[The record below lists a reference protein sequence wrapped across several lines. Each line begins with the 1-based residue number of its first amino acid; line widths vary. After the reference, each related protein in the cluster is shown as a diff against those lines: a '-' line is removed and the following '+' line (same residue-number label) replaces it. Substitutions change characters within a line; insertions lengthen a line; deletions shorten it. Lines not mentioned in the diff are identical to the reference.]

1 MVLLVYLADLLVLMF
16 GQDLGAD
23 GLAYEGYP
31 EVLRHFHMREQTW
44 RRSSSIL
51 AAPGRKPRSYSV
63 LWGML
68 MAYNV
73 LIVDDSA
80 TMRALVRKVLKISG
94 LDLGECFEGAN
105 GRGSLGNFKK
115 NWVDLVL
122 SDLHM
127 PEMDGAALVKAL
139 RQNNLWQTIPV
150 VLITTEGR
158 QESWRPFSKTAS
170 RATSETLHRRCT

>member
-1 MVLLVYLADLLVLMF
+1 
-16 GQDLGAD
+16 
-23 GLAYEGYP
+23 
-31 EVLRHFHMREQTW
+31 
-44 RRSSSIL
+44 
-51 AAPGRKPRSYSV
+51 
-63 LWGML
+63 

-80 TMRALVRKVLKISG
+80 TMRALLRKVLNISG
-94 LDLGECFEGAN
+94 LELGTCFEGAN
-105 GRGSLGNFKK
+105 GREALEILEQ

-139 RQNNLWQTIPV
+139 RQNDVWQSIPV

-158 QESWRPFSKTAS
+158 QEILEQFFQQGIQGYIRKPFRPEDIKEKLQIILGEAWVPHARELEGCDF
-170 RATSETLHRRCT
+170 

>member
-1 MVLLVYLADLLVLMF
+1 
-16 GQDLGAD
+16 
-23 GLAYEGYP
+23 
-31 EVLRHFHMREQTW
+31 
-44 RRSSSIL
+44 
-51 AAPGRKPRSYSV
+51 
-63 LWGML
+63 

-80 TMRALVRKVLKISG
+80 TMRALLRKVLNISG
-94 LDLGECFEGAN
+94 LELGTCFEGAN
-105 GRGSLGNFKK
+105 GREALEILEQ

-139 RQNNLWQTIPV
+139 RQNDVWKSIPV

-158 QESWRPFSKTAS
+158 QEILEGFFRQGIQGYIRKPFRPEDIKEKLQNILGEAWVPHARELEGCDF
-170 RATSETLHRRCT
+170 

>member
-1 MVLLVYLADLLVLMF
+1 
-16 GQDLGAD
+16 
-23 GLAYEGYP
+23 
-31 EVLRHFHMREQTW
+31 
-44 RRSSSIL
+44 
-51 AAPGRKPRSYSV
+51 
-63 LWGML
+63 

-80 TMRALVRKVLKISG
+80 TMRTLVRKILMISG

-105 GRGSLGNFKK
+105 GKEALEVLEN
-115 NWVDLVL
+115 NWIDLVL

-139 RQNNLWQTIPV
+139 RQNHLWQTIPV

-158 QESWRPFSKTAS
+158 QEVLAPFFENGIQGYIRKPFRPEDIKEKLQTILGEAWVPNDRELEGRDF
-170 RATSETLHRRCT
+170 

>member
-1 MVLLVYLADLLVLMF
+1 
-16 GQDLGAD
+16 
-23 GLAYEGYP
+23 
-31 EVLRHFHMREQTW
+31 
-44 RRSSSIL
+44 
-51 AAPGRKPRSYSV
+51 
-63 LWGML
+63 

-80 TMRALVRKVLKISG
+80 TMRALVRKVLTISG
-94 LDLGECFEGAN
+94 LELGICFEGAN
-105 GRGSLGNFKK
+105 GREALEILKQ

-139 RQNNLWQTIPV
+139 RQNQLWQSIPV

-158 QESWRPFSKTAS
+158 REVLEVFFQQGVQGYIHKPFRPEDIKEKLQDILGEAWVPHARELEGCDF
-170 RATSETLHRRCT
+170 

>member
-1 MVLLVYLADLLVLMF
+1 
-16 GQDLGAD
+16 
-23 GLAYEGYP
+23 
-31 EVLRHFHMREQTW
+31 
-44 RRSSSIL
+44 
-51 AAPGRKPRSYSV
+51 
-63 LWGML
+63 

-80 TMRALVRKVLKISG
+80 TMRALVRKVLNISG

-105 GRGSLGNFKK
+105 GREALEILEHH
-115 NWVDLVL
+115 WIDLIL

-139 RQNNLWQTIPV
+139 RKHQLWQTIPV

-158 QESWRPFSKTAS
+158 QEVLAPFFQCGIQGYIRKPFRPEDIKEKLQTILGEAWVPHVRELEGCDF
-170 RATSETLHRRCT
+170 

>member
-1 MVLLVYLADLLVLMF
+1 
-16 GQDLGAD
+16 
-23 GLAYEGYP
+23 
-31 EVLRHFHMREQTW
+31 
-44 RRSSSIL
+44 
-51 AAPGRKPRSYSV
+51 
-63 LWGML
+63 

-80 TMRALVRKVLKISG
+80 TMRALLRKVLNISG
-94 LDLGECFEGAN
+94 LEIGTCFEGAN
-105 GRGSLGNFKK
+105 GREALEILEQ

-139 RQNNLWQTIPV
+139 RQNQLWQSIPV

-158 QESWRPFSKTAS
+158 REVLEVFFQQGVQGYIRKPFRPEDIKEKLQNILGEAWVPHARDLEGCDF
-170 RATSETLHRRCT
+170 

>member
-1 MVLLVYLADLLVLMF
+1 M
-16 GQDLGAD
+16 
-23 GLAYEGYP
+23 
-31 EVLRHFHMREQTW
+31 
-44 RRSSSIL
+44 
-51 AAPGRKPRSYSV
+51 
-63 LWGML
+63 

-105 GRGSLGNFKK
+105 GREALEILEQ

-139 RQNNLWQTIPV
+139 RQNHLWQTIPV

-158 QESWRPFSKTAS
+158 QEVLAPFFENGIQGYIRKPFRPEDIKEKLQNILGEAWVPHAGELEGCDF
-170 RATSETLHRRCT
+170 

>member
-1 MVLLVYLADLLVLMF
+1 M
-16 GQDLGAD
+16 
-23 GLAYEGYP
+23 
-31 EVLRHFHMREQTW
+31 
-44 RRSSSIL
+44 
-51 AAPGRKPRSYSV
+51 
-63 LWGML
+63 

-80 TMRALVRKVLKISG
+80 TMRALLRKVLNISG
-94 LDLGECFEGAN
+94 LELGNCFEGAN
-105 GRGSLGNFKK
+105 GREALEILEQ

-139 RQNNLWQTIPV
+139 RQNQLWRSIPV

-158 QESWRPFSKTAS
+158 QEVLEVFFKQGIQGYIRKPFRPEDIKEKLQDILGEAWVPHDRELEGCDF
-170 RATSETLHRRCT
+170 

>member
-1 MVLLVYLADLLVLMF
+1 
-16 GQDLGAD
+16 
-23 GLAYEGYP
+23 
-31 EVLRHFHMREQTW
+31 
-44 RRSSSIL
+44 
-51 AAPGRKPRSYSV
+51 
-63 LWGML
+63 

-105 GRGSLGNFKK
+105 GKEALEVLEN

-139 RQNNLWQTIPV
+139 RQNHLWQTIPV
-150 VLITTEGR
+150 VLITTEAR
-158 QESWRPFSKTAS
+158 QEVLAPFFESGIQGYIRKPFRPEDIKEKLQTILGEAWVPNVRELEGCDF
-170 RATSETLHRRCT
+170 

>member
-1 MVLLVYLADLLVLMF
+1 
-16 GQDLGAD
+16 
-23 GLAYEGYP
+23 
-31 EVLRHFHMREQTW
+31 
-44 RRSSSIL
+44 
-51 AAPGRKPRSYSV
+51 
-63 LWGML
+63 

-80 TMRALVRKVLKISG
+80 TMRALLRKVLNISG
-94 LDLGECFEGAN
+94 LELGTCFEGAN
-105 GRGSLGNFKK
+105 GREALEILEQ

-139 RQNNLWQTIPV
+139 RQNQLWQSIPV

-158 QESWRPFSKTAS
+158 REVLEVFFQQGVQGYIRKPFRPEDIKEKLQNILGEAWVPHARDLEGCDF
-170 RATSETLHRRCT
+170 

>member
-1 MVLLVYLADLLVLMF
+1 
-16 GQDLGAD
+16 
-23 GLAYEGYP
+23 
-31 EVLRHFHMREQTW
+31 
-44 RRSSSIL
+44 
-51 AAPGRKPRSYSV
+51 
-63 LWGML
+63 

-94 LDLGECFEGAN
+94 LELGECFEGAN
-105 GRGSLGNFKK
+105 GREALEILEH
-115 NWVDLVL
+115 NWIDLVL

-139 RQNNLWQTIPV
+139 RGNHLWQTIPV

-158 QESWRPFSKTAS
+158 QEVLAPFFEGGVQGYIHKPFRPEDIKEKIQHILGEAWVPHANELEGCDF
-170 RATSETLHRRCT
+170 